1 MPIRNRIQRLFSWK
15 SAIAEILILIVG
27 ILAALAVDRW
37 AEERRDAVTAGE
49 YITRLKNDVE
59 VDLQAY
65 SETVV
70 WSRSID
76 NSAVFVLDVYR
87 GRDLNS
93 EEFDLMM
100 LHIFRASWGSK
111 GRTTTTTYDDLV
123 STGNIALLPVGVRNA
138 ITEYYGIKSSYER
151 RIAEFEATARQGYW
165 RVPER
170 VLGPDLTRSV
180 WLGIQGRTPDFSPN
194 PGDLGLDEATVS
206 SVVERLRSIENLELL
221 LAEIRHQMVQR
232 EVLFGERLPK
242 AANEL
247 AAALQKAL

>member
-1 MPIRNRIQRLFSWK
+1 MPIHTRIQQLFSWK
-15 SAIAEILILIVG
+15 SAIAEILILVVG

-37 AEERRDAVTAGE
+37 AEEQRDQAIASE
-49 YITRLKNDVE
+49 YIARLKNDVE
-59 VDLQAY
+59 ADLQAY
-65 SETVV
+65 SETVA
-70 WSRSID
+70 WSHSID
-76 NSAVFVLDVYR
+76 DSAAFVLDVYR
-87 GRDLNS
+87 GRDINS
-93 EEFDLMM
+93 EEFDIMM

-123 STGNIALLPVGVRNA
+123 STGNIALLPVRVRNA
-138 ITEYYGIKSSYER
+138 ITEYYGLKSSYER
-151 RIAEFEATARQGYW
+151 RIDGFENTSREGYW

-180 WLGIQGRTPDFSPN
+180 WLGIQGRTPDFFPD
-194 PGDLGLDEATVS
+194 PGDLSLDEADVR
-206 SVVERLRSIENLELL
+206 SVVERLRSIENLEML

-247 AAALQKAL
+247 AATLQRAL